1 MVLRRIVVVGDR
13 REKVKE
19 VAEKFSSRV
28 GSDVEVVT
36 GIGRK
41 DATALEALKC
51 RNVVPVMSVVIVIDR
66 TDIDEQVV
74 WQCWTHRW
82 DGTAITWAMY

>member
-1 MVLRRIVVVGDR
+1 MRRIVVVGDR
-13 REKVKE
+13 REKVRE
-19 VAEKFSSRV
+19 AAEKFVSLAGDSI
-28 GSDVEVVT
+28 EVVT

-41 DATALEALKC
+41 DAAALEALKS
-51 RNVVPVMSVVIVIDR
+51 RNVVPVLSVVIVIDR

-82 DGTAITWAMY
+82 DGTAITWALY